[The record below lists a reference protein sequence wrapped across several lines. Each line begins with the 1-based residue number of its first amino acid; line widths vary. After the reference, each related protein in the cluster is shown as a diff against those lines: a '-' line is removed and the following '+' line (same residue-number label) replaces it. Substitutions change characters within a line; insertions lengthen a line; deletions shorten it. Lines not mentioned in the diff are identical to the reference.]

1 LDPTPAVPGPIAGAG
16 LPGLVATAAE
26 NGLNIR
32 HNTRPGNVVTF
43 REWSG
48 DHSAHEGIS
57 TAVQKLTTAQPVYK
71 RITSAA
77 SCLAHLTPDDF
88 PASLRSDVDIVFSI
102 FHYLKHYETY
112 IDGSG
117 IPPALRRQW
126 IAALM
131 RINDQMMIAKG
142 RYDDIEDRAKD

>member
-1 LDPTPAVPGPIAGAG
+1 M
-16 LPGLVATAAE
+16 
-26 NGLNIR
+26 R
-32 HNTRPGNVVTF
+32 MVTF
-43 REWSG
+43 KEWAG
-48 DHSAHEGIS
+48 DHSAHERIS

-88 PASLRSDVDIVFSI
+88 PAPLRSDVDIVFSI
-102 FHYLKHYETY
+102 FHYLKHYEAHYETY

-117 IPPALRRQW
+117 IPPALRPRW

-131 RINDQMMIAKG
+131 RIYDQMMILRVDTTILKTERKTDSNHKSG
-142 RYDDIEDRAKD
+142 

>member
-1 LDPTPAVPGPIAGAG
+1 M
-16 LPGLVATAAE
+16 
-26 NGLNIR
+26 R
-32 HNTRPGNVVTF
+32 MVTF
-43 REWSG
+43 REWAG
-48 DHSAHEGIS
+48 DHSAHERIS

-88 PASLRSDVDIVFSI
+88 PAPLRSDVDIVFSI
-102 FHYLKHYETY
+102 FHYLKHHEAHNETY

-117 IPPALRRQW
+117 IPPALPRRW

-131 RINDQMMIAKG
+131 RIYDQMMIAKG